1 MATQVVMPKL
11 SPTMEEGQ
19 LTRWL
24 KKEGDPVTV
33 GEPIAEID
41 TDKATMEAQALAEGV
56 LRKIVVAEG
65 TTVPLGQVI
74 AIIGAADEDI
84 SSLLSQIESG
94 SKGAEDKQAIEQNVE
109 AGGDGAQRELAQV
122 VPEGSRTQATI
133 EGAPLKGETGDTPAK
148 AKDESAQSATTQQ
161 AATQS
166 TNDTRQQQA
175 SASQPRSASTSQQQ
189 STGDVDRAT
198 GGNGQRADGRLVVSP
213 IAARMAADANI
224 NLRDLA
230 GSGPG
235 GRIVKRDIEAALKS
249 GSQQQQAATDQ
260 TSDQSTTQTRA
271 DEARTTQQPTAQA
284 QQPSAP
290 VQQPQIEGAPAY
302 RDEPLSTMRAT
313 IARRL
318 VTSIGPVPH
327 FFLTTEIEMDRA
339 AEIRKQLNAL
349 DESNKISLN
358 DIIIKVAAIAL
369 RQHPRVNAS
378 FHEKS
383 LRYYERA
390 DIGVAVAI
398 EDGLITPVVRGA
410 ETKSFGQISRE
421 VRELAERARSR
432 KLKPE
437 EYTGATFSI
446 SNLGMF
452 GIDEFTA
459 VINPPE
465 AAILAVGAA
474 TPKPV
479 VRDGE
484 IVVRQMMRVTMS
496 CDHRV
501 IDGATGAQFLQTFKR
516 ILENPLLLLA

>member
-1 MATQVVMPKL
+1 
-11 SPTMEEGQ
+11 
-19 LTRWL
+19 
-24 KKEGDPVTV
+24 
-33 GEPIAEID
+33 
-41 TDKATMEAQALAEGV
+41 
-56 LRKIVVAEG
+56 
-65 TTVPLGQVI
+65 
-74 AIIGAADEDI
+74 
-84 SSLLSQIESG
+84 
-94 SKGAEDKQAIEQNVE
+94 
-109 AGGDGAQRELAQV
+109 
-122 VPEGSRTQATI
+122 
-133 EGAPLKGETGDTPAK
+133 
-148 AKDESAQSATTQQ
+148 
-161 AATQS
+161 
-166 TNDTRQQQA
+166 
-175 SASQPRSASTSQQQ
+175 
-189 STGDVDRAT
+189 
-198 GGNGQRADGRLVVSP
+198 
-213 IAARMAADANI
+213 
-224 NLRDLA
+224 
-230 GSGPG
+230 
-235 GRIVKRDIEAALKS
+235 
-249 GSQQQQAATDQ
+249 
-260 TSDQSTTQTRA
+260 
-271 DEARTTQQPTAQA
+271 
-284 QQPSAP
+284 